1 MPHSHCIVNKIKNNL
16 GIIPNI
22 KNNLVYITKKEGERY
37 MKVLVQTLGQ
47 ATAKVIETSAQTV
60 GEFKNA
66 NSEYSSF
73 SFNVNGDN
81 ADDDTELFDNAV
93 IMLSER
99 VKGAASRY

>member
-1 MPHSHCIVNKIKNNL
+1 
-16 GIIPNI
+16 
-22 KNNLVYITKKEGERY
+22 

-73 SFNVNGDN
+73 SFNVNGES
-81 ADDDTELFDNAV
+81 ADDNTELFDNAV
-93 IMLSER
+93 IMLSEK
-99 VKGAASRY
+99 VKGAAAHHN